1 MTTLR
6 KKKNLKQQ
14 NSTGGTRTKPKDR
27 RRKEIKIEAE
37 RNVIEASKENRKN

>member
-6 KKKNLKQQ
+6 KKKNLKQP